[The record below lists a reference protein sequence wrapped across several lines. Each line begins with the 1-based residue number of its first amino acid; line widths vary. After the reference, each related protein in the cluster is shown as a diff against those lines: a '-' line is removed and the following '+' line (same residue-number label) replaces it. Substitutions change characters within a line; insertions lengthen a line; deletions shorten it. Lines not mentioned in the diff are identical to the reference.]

1 MKFDKGLISGS
12 TVLLLLSLLE
22 KGEKYGYEMIKE
34 LEVRSDK
41 TFEMKEGTIYPILHA
56 LENDGAVEVK
66 EKIASSGRRRKYY
79 RITHKGLR
87 LLNTKREEW
96 EAFSKGVNQVIGK
109 GMQPAGE

>member
-56 LENDGAVEVK
+56 LENDGAVEVE
-66 EKIASSGRRRKYY
+66 EKTAPSGRKRKYY
-79 RITHKGLR
+79 RITRRGLR
-87 LLNTKREEW
+87 LLDTKREEW